1 MFILRKVQDGHQ
13 SNTIVGDS
21 YNFVSKE
28 SNHEEFTRAFESWHG
43 ALIPIEENSDTY
55 AFLIYECGQ
64 KIMPLFRNDYNYIM
78 TSDGKTFANI
88 TFR

>member
-1 MFILRKVQDGHQ
+1 MFILRKVANGHE

-28 SNHEEFTRAFESWHG
+28 TNPEEFTLAFKSWHG
-43 ALIPIEENSDTY
+43 AISIAEEDSETY

-64 KIMPLFRNDYNYIM
+64 KSMPLFKNQYNYIM

-88 TFR
+88 TLR

>member
-1 MFILRKVQDGHQ
+1 MFILRKVEDGHQ

-28 SNHEEFTRAFESWHG
+28 ANPEEFTLAFKSWHG
-43 ALIPIEENSDTY
+43 AISVPEEDSETY
-55 AFLIYECGQ
+55 AFLIYEGGQ
-64 KIMPLFRNDYNYIM
+64 KIMPLFKKQYNYIM